1 MTGILYVVSTP
12 IGNLEDI
19 TIRALR
25 IFKEVDVIAAED
37 TRRTRILL
45 NHYGIT
51 TPVTSYYEYNKRKK
65 GEYIIALLKEGKK
78 VALVSDAGTPGISDP
93 GFRLVEGAHK
103 EKIPVVPIPGA
114 SAIVTALSISGLP
127 SDRFIFEGFLS
138 NKKGKRNSKLHEL
151 KDEKRTI
158 AFYESPHRII
168 NTLKAML
175 EIMGDREILIGRE
188 LTKKFEEVIRGKI
201 SYILR
206 ELENKP
212 IKGEFTVVLKGYDV
226 KEIGNGD

>member
-25 IFKEVDVIAAED
+25 ILKEVDVIAAED

-45 NHYGIT
+45 NHYGIA

-65 GEYIIALLKEGKK
+65 GEYIVAFLKEGKK